1 MRLGSLILF
10 VDTDIEEA
18 ATWCRRRS
26 NSVFYVKIQNRNIR
40 FRSIGFC
47 EMEHRQE
54 SLPVP
59 ANEQRPSKGVEVH
72 SRKN

>member
-1 MRLGSLILF
+1 MRFGSLILF

-18 ATWCRRRS
+18 ETWCRRRS

-47 EMEHRQE
+47 QMEHRQE
-54 SLPVP
+54 SLHLP
-59 ANEQRPSKGVEVH
+59 ANEQNPSNGVEVQ